1 MRKPRLFGADYSVYV
16 RTARL
21 VLLEKA
27 VDHEL
32 VPVDVFATG
41 GPPTSHLERQPFG
54 RIPAFED
61 GDFKL
66 YETGAITRYVD
77 EAFSGPAL
85 QPPTPRIRARMNQM
99 IGIADSYVYP
109 TLVWGIYVEQVS
121 KPASGRRTDVV
132 RLDAALERA
141 PTCLKALAE
150 LSQDSAW
157 LCGDGISLAD
167 LHLAP
172 MIDYFMTSP
181 VANDLLGKHSG
192 LMSWWERVSAR
203 PSMLRTIPTG

>member
-16 RTARL
+16 RTVRL
-21 VLLEKA
+21 VLLEKS

-32 VPVDVFATG
+32 VPVDVFASG
-41 GPPTSHLERQPFG
+41 GPPASYLERQPFG

-77 EAFSGPAL
+77 EAFDGPAL
-85 QPPTPRIRARMNQM
+85 QTDTPRIRARMNQM

-121 KPASGRRTDVV
+121 KPASGRQTDAA
-132 RLDAALERA
+132 RLTAALERA
-141 PTCLKALAE
+141 PTCLKALAD
-150 LSQDSAW
+150 LSQNSAW

-172 MIDYFMTSP
+172 MIDYFMKSP

-192 LMSWWERVSAR
+192 LMSWWERVSVR
-203 PSMLRTIPTG
+203 PSMLKTIPTS

>member
-16 RTARL
+16 RTVRL
-21 VLLEKA
+21 VLLEKS

-32 VPVDVFATG
+32 VPVDVFASG
-41 GPPTSHLERQPFG
+41 GPPASYLERQPFG

-77 EAFSGPAL
+77 EAFDGPAL
-85 QPPTPRIRARMNQM
+85 QTDTPRIRARMNQM

-121 KPASGRRTDVV
+121 KPANGRQTDAA
-132 RLDAALERA
+132 RLTAALERA
-141 PTCLKALAE
+141 PTCLKALAD
-150 LSQDSAW
+150 LQNSAW

-172 MIDYFMTSP
+172 MIDYFMKSP

-192 LMSWWERVSAR
+192 LMSWWERVSVR
-203 PSMLRTIPTG
+203 PSMLKTIPTS